1 VIRTF
6 RSKALEE
13 LFRTGGSRKI
23 RPDLIRRTVQ
33 ILDILHAAKSL
44 GDMNFPGLRC
54 HPLKGKPL
62 RHALAVNGPWR
73 VTFVWKDGDAETVD
87 LEQYH

>member
-1 VIRTF
+1 MIRTF

-13 LFRTGGSRKI
+13 LFRTGGSRKV
-23 RPDLIRRTVQ
+23 RSDLIKRTIQV
-33 ILDILHAAKSL
+33 LDILHAAKSL
-44 GDMNFPGLRC
+44 ADLNIPGFRY

-73 VTFVWKDGDAETVD
+73 VTFAWKDGDVDAVD